1 MSRKPGKKPATKKR
15 RTRSTPVVSGDTQRD
30 IIALILLGLAALTFI
45 TLLFPAG
52 DLGLWW
58 RGVVTSV
65 FGWGWPLV
73 VAAIGMLAIYWLRQR
88 FDEQFTFPVV
98 GAVGTILV
106 LLAILGMLH
115 ILGTLSGDPLSI
127 PANAGGG
134 GAIGFA
140 LAGPFV
146 RYLGRAASFGLLLAV
161 AAVGALLALGVTLR
175 DVVEAAKDAQA
186 AANDFYRRAIS
197 PMFNQPVIRQ
207 NGHPV
212 AGGER
217 EASSRRNVRPVTPPP
232 TPVEPT
238 AKAAPQPQPVQPT
251 LLTPPAQPGAQTP
264 LPTTIRREWQLP
276 PIDFLEV
283 TGEQEL
289 SQTDIRR
296 RVKIIEETLANFHIQ
311 ARVVEVNQ
319 GPAVTQFGVQPAAGV
334 TVNRIVA
341 RQNDLS
347 LALAASPI
355 RIEAPV
361 PGRSVVGIE
370 VPNASISVVGL
381 RSVIEST
388 AFQKLHAKTK
398 LAIALGQDVSG
409 GPAAAD
415 LAKMPHLLIA
425 GATGSGKSVC
435 INAIISCLLLYNTPD
450 DLKFIMVDPKM
461 VELVAFNGIPHLL
474 APVVTEVDKVVNV
487 LKWTAREMDRRYR
500 LFSAHGARNIEMYN
514 KGVTAKSGREYL
526 PYIVVIIDELADI
539 MMLSPDEVERLLCR
553 LAQMARATGIHLVI
567 ATQRPSVDVI
577 TGLIKANF
585 PARISFAVTSQV
597 DSRVVL
603 DMPGA
608 EKLLGRGD
616 MLYMASDSSS
626 PIRLQG
632 VWVSEKELE
641 WLINFWR
648 GAAPPTTTPTPDLT
662 QIVNGGL
669 DGTEQ
674 GGNEED
680 PMLDE
685 AKRVVQ
691 QAGHAS
697 VSLLQRK
704 LRIGYA
710 RAARLIDIMEEQG
723 FVSPADGARPREVYG
738 EQGNGDEPPPE
749 PLRR

>member
-1 MSRKPGKKPATKKR
+1 MSRKAAKKATPRKR
-15 RTRSTPVVSGDTQRD
+15 KTSSGPTISQDTQRD
-30 IIALILLGLAALTFI
+30 ILALILLGLALLTI
-45 TLLFPAG
+45 AAMLFPAG
-52 DLGLWW
+52 DLGSWW
-58 RGVVTSV
+58 RSV
-65 FGWGWPLV
+65 ITGAFGWGWPIIIAG
-73 VAAIGMLAIYWLRQR
+73 VAIVSLYWLRQR
-88 FDEQFTFPVV
+88 FDEKLTLPPVAIAGAAFLLFSILGILHV
-98 GAVGTILV
+98 VATSSGNAQAIPANGAGGGAVGTAVGSVSVRFLGRPGAFGF
-106 LLAILGMLH
+106 LLIVAAI
-115 ILGTLSGDPLSI
+115 
-127 PANAGGG
+127 
-134 GAIGFA
+134 GAI
-140 LAGPFV
+140 
-146 RYLGRAASFGLLLAV
+146 
-161 AAVGALLALGVTLR
+161 LALGVSLKEI
-175 DVVEAAKDAQA
+175 VEAGKDLQA
-186 AANDFYRRAIS
+186 SASDFYRRSLAPRFTTRDDAAEPI
-197 PMFNQPVIRQ
+197 IRQ
-207 NGHPV
+207 NGQRVSGEEPKPATPALVIRPV
-212 AGGER
+212 AAPPAPATR
-217 EASSRRNVRPVTPPP
+217 TVT
-232 TPVEPT
+232 
-238 AKAAPQPQPVQPT
+238 AAQPVQPS
-251 LLTPPAQPGAQTP
+251 LLPPPAESMAHTSVS
-264 LPTTIRREWQLP
+264 TIRREWQLP

-283 TGEQEL
+283 ITEQEL

-361 PGRSVVGIE
+361 PGRSVVGVE

-388 AFQKLHAKTK
+388 GFQKVHAKTK

-409 GPAAAD
+409 GPVSAD
-415 LAKMPHLLIA
+415 LTKMPHLLIA

-435 INAIISCLLLYNTPD
+435 INAIIACLLVYNSPD
-450 DLKFIMVDPKM
+450 DMKFIMVDPKM

-474 APVVTEVDKVVNV
+474 SPVVTEIDKVVNV
-487 LKWTAREMDRRYR
+487 LKWSTREMERRYR
-500 LFSAHGARNIEMYN
+500 MFSAHGVRNIEAYN
-514 KGVTAKSGREYL
+514 KGVTPKSGREYL
-526 PYIVVIIDELADI
+526 PYIMLVIDELADI
-539 MMLSPDEVERLLCR
+539 IMVSPDEVERLLCR

-626 PIRLQG
+626 PVRLQG
-632 VWVSEKELE
+632 AWVSDKELE
-641 WLINFWR
+641 WLITFWR
-648 GAAPPTTTPTPDLT
+648 NELPAPQATAATDFTQPIDISVDDRSASPD
-662 QIVNGGL
+662 
-669 DGTEQ
+669 
-674 GGNEED
+674 ED
-680 PMLDE
+680 PMLEE

-704 LRIGYA
+704 LRIGYS
-710 RAARLIDIMEEQG
+710 RAARMIDQME
-723 FVSPADGARPREVYG
+723 ADGIIGPEMGGSRNREVLMRSEG
-738 EQGNGDEPPPE
+738 Q
-749 PLRR
+749 